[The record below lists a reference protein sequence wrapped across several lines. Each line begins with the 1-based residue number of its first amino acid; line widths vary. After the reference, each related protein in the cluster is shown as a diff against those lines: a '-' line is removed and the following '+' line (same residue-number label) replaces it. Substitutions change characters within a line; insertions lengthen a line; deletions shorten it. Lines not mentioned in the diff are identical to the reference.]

1 MTTKIYMRDLPSNL
15 DLGKEIAVDTET
27 MGLKFNRDRLCLI
40 QIADKNGNVHILQIE
55 KNQTQAPN
63 LTRFLEDRNIL
74 KIFHFARFDVGTLYR
89 SLNVMTQSIYCTK
102 IASKIA
108 RTYSQN
114 HGLKAL
120 VKEALE
126 IDISKEQQSSY
137 WGKEKLSEDQIV
149 YAAADVIY
157 LHRLRNH
164 LNKILLREE
173 RFEIFERTCE
183 FLPTRCKLDCS
194 GWEDQDIFSH

>member
-1 MTTKIYMRDLPSNL
+1 MNDLPSNL
-15 DLGKEIAVDTET
+15 DLGEEIAIDTET

-40 QIADKNGNVHILQIE
+40 QIADNRSNTYILQIE
-55 KNQTQAPN
+55 KNQSVAPN
-63 LTRFLEDRNIL
+63 LSNVLTNKDIL
-74 KIFHFARFDVGTLYR
+74 KIFHYARFDVSVLYK
-89 SLNVMTQSIYCTK
+89 SLNIMTSSIYCTK

-126 IDISKEQQSSY
+126 IDLSKEQQSSY
-137 WGKEKLSEDQIV
+137 WGKEKLSGDQII
-149 YAAADVIY
+149 YASNDVIY
-157 LHRLRNH
+157 LHKVRDH
-164 LNKILLREE
+164 LNNILLRED

-183 FLPTRCKLDCS
+183 FLPYRCELDCL